1 MSESTKKKKK
11 LNYEELALF
20 CEQFAMTLDAGLNH
34 MDGISVMLE
43 DAMSAEGK
51 EILEVI
57 LEGLHGG
64 LRLNES
70 MVETGVFPK
79 YCLDM
84 IRIGE
89 TSGKLDEV
97 MHSLSFHY
105 TREQNISEGIK
116 NSLKYPFIIIG
127 MMFIV
132 ILVLVIKV
140 LPIFNQVFIQLG
152 SEMTGFSKGMMEF
165 GNMVGTYSIV
175 FISIL
180 VVLIG
185 VYWFFIKT
193 ENGRARFASFCSKFF
208 LTRGLYEKIAVG
220 RFASGMALTLNA
232 GLRPEESLEMVST
245 MVDND
250 TVSSKIANCLELV
263 RRGNSFSASLVEA
276 GIFNNLYS
284 RMIAVSGKSG
294 TVDKALEKIANK
306 YDEEVDARITNIIS
320 ILEPTL
326 VIVFSII
333 VCMILLSVM
342 MPLMSIM
349 TSIG

>member
-1 MSESTKKKKK
+1 MSERKKK

-34 MDGISVMLE
+34 MDGITVMLE
-43 DAMSAEGK
+43 DAMSREGK
-51 EILEVI
+51 EILDVI
-57 LEGLHGG
+57 LRGLHEG
-64 LRLNES
+64 LRLNEA
-70 MVETGVFPK
+70 MDRTGVFPK

-152 SEMTGFSKGMMEF
+152 SEMTGFSKGLMQF
-165 GNMVGTYSIV
+165 GSMIGTYSVV

-180 VVLIG
+180 VVLIALYI
-185 VYWFFIKT
+185 VFLRT
-193 ENGRARFASFCSKFF
+193 EWGRARFTAFCSRFF
-208 LTRGLYEKIAVG
+208 LTRSLYEKIAVG

-250 TVSSKIANCLELV
+250 TISKRIDKCLDLV
-263 RRGNSFSASLVEA
+263 RRGGSFSASLVEA

-294 TVDKALEKIANK
+294 SVDKALEKIAVK
-306 YDEEVDARITNIIS
+306 YDEEVESRISNLIS

-326 VIVFSII
+326 VIIFSII

-349 TSIG
+349 TTIG

>member
-1 MSESTKKKKK
+1 MNGKKQKK

-43 DAMSAEGK
+43 DAMSEDGK
-51 EILEVI
+51 VI
-57 LEGLHGG
+57 LETILGKLHEG

-70 MVETGVFPK
+70 MEATGVFPK

-140 LPIFNQVFIQLG
+140 LPIFNQVFVQLG
-152 SEMTGFSKGMMEF
+152 SEMTGFSRSMMQF
-165 GNMVGTYSIV
+165 GSMIGTYSVV

-180 VVLIG
+180 IVLISL
-185 VYWFFIKT
+185 YWFFLRT
-193 ENGRARFASFCSKFF
+193 ENGKAKFASFCSRFF
-208 LTRGLYEKIAVG
+208 LTRALYEKIAVG

-245 MVDND
+245 MVDNENISKRID
-250 TVSSKIANCLELV
+250 TCLDLV
-263 RRGNSFSASLVEA
+263 RRGGSFSASLVEA

-294 TVDKALEKIANK
+294 TVDKALEKIATK
-306 YDEEVDARITNIIS
+306 YDEEVDSRISNIIS

-326 VIVFSII
+326 VIVFSIV

-342 MPLMSIM
+342 LPLMSIM

>member
-1 MSESTKKKKK
+1 MNGKKQKK

-43 DAMSAEGK
+43 DAMSEDGK
-51 EILEVI
+51 VI
-57 LEGLHGG
+57 LETILGKLHEG

-70 MVETGVFPK
+70 MEATGVFPK

-140 LPIFNQVFIQLG
+140 LPIFNQVFVQLG
-152 SEMTGFSKGMMEF
+152 SEMTGFSRSMMQF
-165 GNMVGTYSIV
+165 GSMIGTYSVV

-180 VVLIG
+180 IVLISL
-185 VYWFFIKT
+185 YWFFLRT
-193 ENGRARFASFCSKFF
+193 ENGKAKFASFCSRFF
-208 LTRGLYEKIAVG
+208 LTRALYEKIAVG

-232 GLRPEESLEMVST
+232 GLRPEESLEMVAT
-245 MVDND
+245 MVDNE
-250 TVSSKIANCLELV
+250 TVSAKIANCLELV
-263 RRGNSFSASLVEA
+263 RQGHSFSASLVEA

-294 TVDKALEKIANK
+294 TVDKALEKIATK
-306 YDEEVDARITNIIS
+306 YDEEVDSRISNI
-320 ILEPTL
+320 
-326 VIVFSII
+326 
-333 VCMILLSVM
+333 
-342 MPLMSIM
+342 
-349 TSIG
+349 

>member
-1 MSESTKKKKK
+1 MDGKKQKK

-43 DAMSAEGK
+43 DAMSEDGK
-51 EILEVI
+51 AILEVI
-57 LEGLHGG
+57 LGKLHEG

-70 MVETGVFPK
+70 MEATGVFPK

-140 LPIFNQVFIQLG
+140 LPIFNQVFVQLG
-152 SEMTGFSKGMMEF
+152 SEMTGFSRSMMQF
-165 GNMVGTYSIV
+165 GSMIGTYSVV

-180 VVLIG
+180 IVLIG
-185 VYWFFIKT
+185 LYWFFLRT
-193 ENGRARFASFCSKFF
+193 ENGKAKFASFCSRFF

-232 GLRPEESLEMVST
+232 GLRPEESLEMVAT

-250 TVSSKIANCLELV
+250 TVCARIANCLELV
-263 RRGNSFSASLVEA
+263 RQGRSFSQSLVEA

-294 TVDKALEKIANK
+294 TVDKALEKIAGK
-306 YDEEVDARITNIIS
+306 YDEEVDSRISNIIS

-326 VIVFSII
+326 VIIFSIV

-342 MPLMSIM
+342 LPLMSIM